1 MKEEKLKELLERY
14 YNGDTS
20 QSEEAELKKYFA
32 GNEICEGYE
41 AEREIFRHYSGSEI
55 IPVPSVDFEERIIEA
70 LDDLENKHKNKS
82 FRKRYIMIMS
92 AAAAI
97 LILIGSYFIFFYQ
110 TEPEDTF
117 SDPQLAYAETMRILN
132 EVSVKLNRGTEALK
146 PIARIQDATQT
157 GMKSVDR
164 SALIISKNLQR
175 IYLLDQISNSENT
188 ARIKNNNK

>member
-32 GNEICEGYE
+32 GDETCEGYE

-82 FRKRYIMIMS
+82 VRKRYIMIMS

-97 LILIGSYFIFFYQ
+97 LILIGSYFIFYHQ

-117 SDPQLAYAETMRILN
+117 SDPQLAYAETMKILY
-132 EVSVKLNRGTEALK
+132 EVSLKLNKGTEALK
-146 PIARIQDATQT
+146 PMSRIYNATQT
-157 GMKSVDR
+157 GINSVDK
-164 SALIISKNLQR
+164 SAVIISKNLKR
-175 IYLLDQISNSENT
+175 IKFLDQNSAEVNGT
-188 ARIKNNNK
+188 TNKNNK

>member
-20 QSEEAELKKYFA
+20 QSEEAELNKYFA

-117 SDPQLAYAETMRILN
+117 TDPQLAYAETMRILN
-132 EVSVKLNRGTEALK
+132 EVSVKLNKGTEALK
-146 PIARIQDATQT
+146 PINRLQYMST
-157 GMKSVDR
+157 GLITMER
-164 SALIISKNLQR
+164 SADIISKNLKKTK
-175 IYLLDQISNSENT
+175 LL
-188 ARIKNNNK
+188 